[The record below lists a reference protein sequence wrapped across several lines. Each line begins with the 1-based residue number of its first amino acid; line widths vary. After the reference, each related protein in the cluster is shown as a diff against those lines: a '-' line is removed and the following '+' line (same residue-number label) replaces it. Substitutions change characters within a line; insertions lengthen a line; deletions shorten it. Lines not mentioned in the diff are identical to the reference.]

1 MKKIFSLAAATM
13 LVFFTACAPSTD
25 TGDYNEPIKDI
36 AGSWQVIKIERN
48 GEDITSMVNFSQFRI
63 NFMEDGTYGFE
74 NYLPFVV
81 SRPGTWSLDDPQ
93 YAFKI
98 KFQPESQEAKSV
110 EFSYPIEDGKRQIQI
125 SGSPGCSSNTYI
137 YTLQSVSQ

>member
-1 MKKIFSLAAATM
+1 MRKIFSLAAVTM
-13 LVFFTACAPSTD
+13 LVLFTACAPSTD

-48 GEDITSMVNFSQFRI
+48 GEDITTKVNFSQFRV
-63 NFMEDGTYGFE
+63 NFLEDGTYIFE

-81 SRPGTWSLDDPQ
+81 SRPGTWSLDDKQ

-98 KFQPESQEAKSV
+98 NFLSDSQDVTSL
-110 EFSYPIEDGKRQIQI
+110 EFSYPIVDGKRQIQI
-125 SGSPGCSSNTYI
+125 SGSPGCSSNTYT